1 MQLKISFFLRF
12 LKAST
17 VIFFSLIVYGSNSV
31 NSGSGLVMTPSARLA
46 EEGTVKLII
55 SQYSPINRIAVV
67 AYPYDWLEA
76 SFYYND
82 INVKEYFPGSYQS
95 YKDKGF
101 SFKVRLNEES
111 DYLQAI
117 ALGFDD
123 IAGTSIFKS
132 EYIVLNKAFGS
143 FDFSLGYGFGALGS
157 RDSVKNILRSGE
169 RSAWDFSTGGELNTE
184 DLFKGDAALFG
195 GITLDLPLFRGS
207 QLVLE
212 YDSDDYS
219 SYYELVPRYIEYEP
233 ESKVNYGF
241 KTKIDD
247 NFSLSFGYIK
257 GNQLSVSLESKISI
271 ANSPEKNFSIERK
284 SKMS

>member
-1 MQLKISFFLRF
+1 MS
-12 LKAST
+12 
-17 VIFFSLIVYGSNSV
+17 
-31 NSGSGLVMTPSARLA
+31 
-46 EEGTVKLII
+46 
-55 SQYSPINRIAVV
+55 
-67 AYPYDWLEA
+67 
-76 SFYYND
+76 
-82 INVKEYFPGSYQS
+82 KEYFPGSSQS

-111 DYLQAI
+111 DYLPAI

-195 GITLDLPLFRGS
+195 GITLDLPLFRG
-207 QLVLE
+207 
-212 YDSDDYS
+212 
-219 SYYELVPRYIEYEP
+219 
-233 ESKVNYGF
+233 
-241 KTKIDD
+241 
-247 NFSLSFGYIK
+247 
-257 GNQLSVSLESKISI
+257 VSL
-271 ANSPEKNFSIERK
+271 F
-284 SKMS
+284 